1 MQSQYEQSISEL
13 AVQVVPLDVL
23 MVDENSNDLKYH
35 AELFETLGFRVSRC
49 ASYQTAIY
57 SILQGR
63 TFDLAVVDQGSAAFD
78 GRVVVRYLRP
88 LTPFVVLARNYCME
102 CYLEAM
108 GLGAADYLEKPISL
122 AEINHVLRECW
133 EHRQSQ
139 QGKPIW
145 RCCTIQT
152 RDGLEGDSEELC
164 GTVEI
169 TLDFIAT
176 VVLRQLV
183 VELRV
188 YSDESLGW
196 NCVEDPQGGYRPC

>member
-78 GRVVVRYLRP
+78 GRVVVRHLRP

-122 AEINHVLRECW
+122 AEINHVLRECVGSIANRGK
-133 EHRQSQ
+133 ESQS
-139 QGKPIW
+139 GDAARFKPGTAW
-145 RCCTIQT
+145 RA
-152 RDGLEGDSEELC
+152 
-164 GTVEI
+164 
-169 TLDFIAT
+169 IA
-176 VVLRQLV
+176 RSCAG
-183 VELRV
+183 R
-188 YSDESLGW
+188 
-196 NCVEDPQGGYRPC
+196 